1 MKSLILEKDY
11 IEGLN
16 YLEKKKH
23 LNKTRLVKQIYV
35 HGPKSSVE
43 LALNLNISLPTSL
56 ALINEML
63 GEGLLEKKGKGVSV
77 GGRKPDLHSLKAGAI
92 YALSIEIGRFDTK
105 MCILDNN
112 HTNITGVQV
121 FNLKITP
128 NRKALEK
135 LVIYAEDLIARW
147 GGDRADL
154 VGVGLSMP
162 GLVDSKKGN
171 NYSYL
176 YEAESTCTLRE
187 ELEKQLKKPVFIQHD
202 VKSSTMAECRYGIA
216 RGKQNV
222 LVVLLDWG
230 IGLGAIVDGKICAGN
245 TGFFGEIGHIPFV
258 DNGELCYCG
267 KRGCLETVASG
278 VAVARK
284 AKESIKSGKD
294 SILNQMMA
302 RNRENIEPKQIV
314 EAANKGDQLAIEL
327 LSEFGTHLGKG
338 LSTLIQLFNPELIIL
353 GGMMAEA
360 KQYLTIPTRQ
370 AINTYCMTELREQ
383 VALEVSDIGPDS
395 VILGTAYTVFEHVID
410 RQIQLI
416 GVEKMS

>member
-1 MKSLILEKDY
+1 MKSLILEKEY
-11 IEGLN
+11 IEGLS

-23 LNKTRLVKQIYV
+23 LNKTRLLKQIYV

-43 LALNLNISLPTSL
+43 LAVNLNISLPTSL

-63 GEGLLEKKGKGVSV
+63 GEGLLEKKGKGISV
-77 GGRKPDLHSLKAGAI
+77 GGRKPDLHSLRAGSI
-92 YALSIEIGRFDTK
+92 YVLSIEIGRFETK

-112 HTNITGVQV
+112 HNNITGVQV
-121 FNLKITP
+121 FNLKITT
-128 NRKALEK
+128 NRAALK
-135 LVIYAEDLIARW
+135 QLVVLTEDFIERSGVDPAN
-147 GGDRADL
+147 L

-162 GLVDSKKGN
+162 GLVDPKKGN

-176 YEAESTCTLRE
+176 YEAGASSTLRE
-187 ELEKQLKKPVFIQHD
+187 ELESQLKKPVFIQHD
-202 VKSSTMAECRYGIA
+202 VKSSTMAECRRGIA
-216 RGKQNV
+216 KGKQNV

-230 IGLGAIVDGKICAGN
+230 IGLGAIVDGKICTGS

-258 DNGELCYCG
+258 DNGDLCYCG

-278 VAVARK
+278 VAIARK
-284 AKESIKSGKD
+284 AKEAIKSGKD
-294 SILNQMMA
+294 SILNQLA
-302 RNRENIEPKQIV
+302 ASDLENIEPKQII
-314 EAANKGDQLAIEL
+314 EAANRGDQFAIEL

-353 GGMMAEA
+353 GGIMAEA

-383 VALEVSDIGPDS
+383 VAIAVSDIGPHS
-395 VILGTAYTVFEHVID
+395 VIFGAAYTVFENVID
-410 RQIQLI
+410 AQIQLMM
-416 GVEKMS
+416 VDKLS